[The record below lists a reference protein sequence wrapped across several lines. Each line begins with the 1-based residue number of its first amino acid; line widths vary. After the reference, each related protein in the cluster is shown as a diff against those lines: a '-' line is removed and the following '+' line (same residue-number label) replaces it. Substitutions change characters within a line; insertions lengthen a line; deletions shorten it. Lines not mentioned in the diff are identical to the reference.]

1 MGSIQK
7 IEDEENDKWVI
18 HSRIFTAGKNDYSIY
33 EMRIMIKIIHMLR
46 SHLKGLKFKGDYAV
60 TQDLWNDLY
69 FTMPLV
75 NLMSEEDK
83 DNNLNSRIVKSL
95 KNLMSKVI
103 EYEDKQMKEI
113 RLFHLLTD
121 VSYNTKTHIVNF
133 RVSNEMAKVYMSF
146 SQGFSRYQLAVA
158 MSLRSYYALRFYMLF
173 ANQEKPIDYGYEDK
187 LRVMFNLKDK
197 YKNINDFT
205 KKILLT
211 AQQELDEKSPVT
223 FEFIPYK
230 EGKKIKGW
238 KFIPI
243 KQPEKENFYLK
254 NLEITQDVSL
264 RWDLSRETLAYL
276 KNAFFFEDKEINQHR
291 ELFKRAEQ
299 EFDLL
304 IVLARIKRY
313 AEGKPN
319 PKGYVITSI
328 QNELAKL
335 EGKEKV
341 TEQKTQAPPEP
352 TAAASPAPADMIKN
366 LAKSFNQNK

>member
-7 IEDEENDKWVI
+7 IENEENDKWVI

-46 SHLKGLKFKGDYAV
+46 QHLKGVVLKGNYEI
-60 TQDLWNDLY
+60 TQTLFNDLD
-69 FTMPLV
+69 FKMPLSD
-75 NLMSEEDK
+75 LMTDEDK
-83 DNNLNSRIVKSL
+83 NNKINTRIKDSL
-95 KNLMSKVI
+95 KNLMEKVI
-103 EYEDKQMKEI
+103 EYYDKENHTWE
-113 RLFHLLTD
+113 LFHLIER
-121 VSYNTKTHIVNF
+121 VKYETKTHIVSF
-133 RVSNEMAKVYMSF
+133 RVSNEMAKIYMSF

-158 MSLRSYYALRFYMLF
+158 MNLRSYYALRFYMLF
-173 ANQEKPIDYGYEDK
+173 ANQKKPIDYGYDK
-187 LRVMFNLKDK
+187 LRTMFNLKDK

-223 FEFIPYK
+223 FKFVPYK
-230 EGKKIKGW
+230 EGKKIVG
-238 KFIPI
+238 FTFVPVR
-243 KQPEKENFYLK
+243 QPEKENFYLK

-335 EGKEKV
+335 ERKEKV
-341 TEQKTQAPPEP
+341 AEEKTQTPPEP
-352 TAAASPAPADMIKN
+352 TAAASQNPMDMITD
-366 LAKSFNQNK
+366 LAKSFNQNR